1 MWFIVNNSCKEISK
15 IDLNKTGKFI
25 ALIRKEKELTQ
36 WELAEK
42 LNLSEKTISKWEQGV
57 GFPDISLILPLLNL
71 HFCLPGCC
79 IWQELRPNVQGL
91 LLDYGYILELIVWD
105 TFFIDWVLFAN
116 VKRIRLPRTEN
127 MDKEYHQKWFHVKMC
142 FPMIPV
148 FFWPLVLLTLLLWF
162 GFDKSALKLYGL
174 LWWLINNFMDLEDE
188 KTWNY

>member
-1 MWFIVNNSCKEISK
+1 MEFIKLCGAWVWFIVNNSCKEISK

-79 IWQELRPNVQGL
+79 IWQELRP
-91 LLDYGYILELIVWD
+91 D
-105 TFFIDWVLFAN
+105 
-116 VKRIRLPRTEN
+116 R
-127 MDKEYHQKWFHVKMC
+127 
-142 FPMIPV
+142 
-148 FFWPLVLLTLLLWF
+148 
-162 GFDKSALKLYGL
+162 KSVV
-174 LWWLINNFMDLEDE
+174 
-188 KTWNY
+188 